1 MEGYETYNVNERN
14 IKTIKGE
21 IMKIKNTINLGK
33 YTRKNMNMVNF
44 TYDTEKKKV
53 KFNFPVH
60 FNVLDIP
67 LIRNK
72 IKQSILKDS
81 RVASR

>member
-1 MEGYETYNVNERN
+1 M
-14 IKTIKGE
+14 IF
-21 IMKIKNTINLGK
+21 KNTINLKK
-33 YTRKNMNMVNF
+33 YPRKNMNMVNF

-81 RVASR
+81 KIS